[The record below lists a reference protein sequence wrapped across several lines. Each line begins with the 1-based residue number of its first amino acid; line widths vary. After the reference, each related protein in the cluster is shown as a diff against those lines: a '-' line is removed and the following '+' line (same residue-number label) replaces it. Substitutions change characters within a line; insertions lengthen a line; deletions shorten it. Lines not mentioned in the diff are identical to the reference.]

1 MNYEGEKFL
10 LKLYQ
15 DLDKQ
20 DGVLIAE
27 KRSGKNSGNKY
38 ELLQKYLERLERQ
51 EKIFDGEHKELE
63 KFLKNRYYDKYVIK
77 EEDIPDS
84 YWKLQKKIALERG
97 YGYLEYTDELM
108 HKEASTIIENQKK
121 SYKQSYLFHHN

>member
-38 ELLQKYLERLERQ
+38 ELLEKYLKRLERQ
-51 EKIFDGEHKELE
+51 EKIFDGEHQEME
-63 KFLKNRYYDKYVIK
+63 QFLKNRYYEKADGVCQMFFNITVFAKPEQ
-77 EEDIPDS
+77 EELS
-84 YWKLQKKIALERG
+84 VMEEYKLNQLTQTH
-97 YGYLEYTDELM
+97 YLIY
-108 HKEASTIIENQKK
+108 
-121 SYKQSYLFHHN
+121 